1 MAGGSTLDRMSET
14 SAAPAASRLPALN
27 WGDASRSVIQLRYG
41 DLDAM
46 GHVNNARYAEFLEVG
61 RMGLSREVGGQADDR
76 SVLARLEID
85 YVRDIRQGQEVAV
98 DTLVERVGRTSW
110 TSVALI
116 LANGVPCAFAR
127 SVQVRVD
134 EQGVPRA
141 LPEDF
146 ASRVAHRSVR

>member
-1 MAGGSTLDRMSET
+1 MSQ
-14 SAAPAASRLPALN
+14 SAAVTPAASRLPALN
-27 WGDASRSVIQLRYG
+27 WEDASRSVIQLRYG

-61 RMGLSREVGGQADDR
+61 RMALSREVGGGADDR
-76 SVLARLEID
+76 SVLARLEIN

-98 DTLVERVGRTSW
+98 DTLIERVGRTSW

-116 LANGVPCAFAR
+116 RADGVPCAFAR

-134 EQGVPRA
+134 EQGAPRA

-146 ASRVAHRSVR
+146 AARVAHRSVR

>member
-1 MAGGSTLDRMSET
+1 MSES
-14 SAAPAASRLPALN
+14 SAAPVPSRFPALN

-116 LANGVPCAFAR
+116 LADGVPCAFAR

-134 EQGVPRA
+134 EAGRPA
-141 LPEDF
+141 PLPDDF
-146 ASRVAHRSVR
+146 AARVAHRSVR

>member
-1 MAGGSTLDRMSET
+1 MSES
-14 SAAPAASRLPALN
+14 SAAPVPSRFPALN
-27 WGDASRSVIQLRYG
+27 WEDASRSVIQLRYG

-61 RMGLSREVGGQADDR
+61 RMALSREVGADPEDR

-85 YVRDIRQGQEVAV
+85 YVRDIRQGQEVTVA
-98 DTLVERVGRTSW
+98 TLVERVGRTSW

-116 LANGVPCAFAR
+116 LADGLPCAFAR

-134 EQGVPRA
+134 EAGRPA
-141 LPEDF
+141 PLAEGF
-146 ASRVAHRSVR
+146 AARVAHRSVRG